1 MSSFQFNIKGTISRA
16 LVRKIDELGFGQMS
30 SFGTEKVAMQAE
42 KNALSAERKQL
53 EQKLK
58 NTETELIMVKNL
70 KAQAELRYS
79 LAHPSES
86 RSCSGLDPLT
96 FFHTNKV
103 EYKYLYEFNL

>member
-1 MSSFQFNIKGTISRA
+1 
-16 LVRKIDELGFGQMS
+16 MS

-79 LAHPSES
+79 LA
-86 RSCSGLDPLT
+86 RD
-96 FFHTNKV
+96 
-103 EYKYLYEFNL
+103 

>member
-1 MSSFQFNIKGTISRA
+1 VLLET
-16 LVRKIDELGFGQMS
+16 ELIMV
-30 SFGTEKVAMQAE
+30 KNLKAQAE
-42 KNALSAERKQL
+42 LRYSVSRV
-53 EQKLK
+53 
-58 NTETELIMVKNL
+58 ELIMVKNL